1 MIEAESAAD
10 AIAAYEKCSVP
21 PALLVTDVVMPGM
34 SGMELAR
41 ELTSRQPRLK
51 VLYLSGY
58 TSDAVLR
65 HGIEQEQVEF
75 LQKPF
80 SLENLVRTVRAVL
93 DKP

>member
-1 MIEAESAAD
+1 
-10 AIAAYEKCSVP
+10 
-21 PALLVTDVVMPGM
+21 MPDM

-41 ELTSRQPRLK
+41 ELTDRQPHLK

-65 HGIEQEQVEF
+65 HGIEQQQVDF